1 MIYIVRHGQTDW
13 NVEGRYAGRID
24 VPLNNKG
31 IEQARKIKKELESIK
46 FDKVFSSPLI
56 RAYETAQII
65 YNNSIVKDDRI
76 IERFNGDLQGKLK
89 SEIKDN
95 IDFNSPNENKYN
107 IESIEK
113 FRGRIKSFF
122 DEVTSDYKR
131 KNILVVTHAGVGIYA
146 RCYFEGEPINKDY
159 SKYKIKN
166 CQIIKYNND

>member
-1 MIYIVRHGQTDW
+1 MEKVKIYCPRCKRKVANWDGKSKI
-13 NVEGRYAGRID
+13 NV
-24 VPLNNKG
+24 K
-31 IEQARKIKKELESIK
+31 
-46 FDKVFSSPLI
+46 
-56 RAYETAQII
+56 T
-65 YNNSIVKDDRI
+65 
-76 IERFNGDLQGKLK
+76 
-89 SEIKDN
+89 KDN

-122 DEVTSDYKR
+122 DEVTSDYKG

-166 CQIIKYNND
+166 CKIIKYNND